1 MTKKVTV
8 MEVALRDGSHAVR
21 HQYTVEQVKAIVKG
35 LNDARVPYIE
45 VAHGDGIGGSSVQ
58 YGFSHTYDIDLI
70 KAAKEV
76 ADFSKIA
83 VLLLPGIG
91 TVEDLK
97 LAHAAGADMV
107 RVATHSTEADVSAQH
122 IK

>member
-58 YGFSHTYDIDLI
+58 YGFSHT
-70 KAAKEV
+70 
-76 ADFSKIA
+76 
-83 VLLLPGIG
+83 
-91 TVEDLK
+91 
-97 LAHAAGADMV
+97 
-107 RVATHSTEADVSAQH
+107 
-122 IK
+122 